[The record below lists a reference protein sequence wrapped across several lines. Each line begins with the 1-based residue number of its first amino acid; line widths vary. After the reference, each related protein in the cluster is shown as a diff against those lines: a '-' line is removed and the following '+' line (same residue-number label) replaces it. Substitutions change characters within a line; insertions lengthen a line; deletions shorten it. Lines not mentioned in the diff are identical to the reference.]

1 MRVVEKNLN
10 SSSYH
15 NLFPFFWQHGESN
28 NKIDEYITKMKE
40 QGINDFCIESRPHP
54 AFLEKGWWQS
64 LDFIIEK
71 AKEND
76 EDMDLRRC

>member
-28 NKIDEYITKMKE
+28 NKIDEYITKMK
-40 QGINDFCIESRPHP
+40 SRELMT
-54 AFLEKGWWQS
+54 FVLNQ
-64 LDFIIEK
+64 
-71 AKEND
+71 
-76 EDMDLRRC
+76 DLIQHF

>member
-15 NLFPFFWQHGESN
+15 NLFPFFFLYGESN

-40 QGINDFCIESRPHP
+40 QGINDFCI
-54 AFLEKGWWQS
+54 
-64 LDFIIEK
+64 
-71 AKEND
+71 
-76 EDMDLRRC
+76 